1 LDRKSKVI
9 ISLVHV
15 KIFIS
20 TFAFSN
26 ELRMKI
32 GKYKR
37 SVEAGSQENE
47 MTFWDHLEDLRGSLF
62 RSVIAIVV
70 FGITAF
76 IFKGVIFDQVILAPK
91 NNDFITFRLLCKLG
105 KMLSIDSFCFKTAS
119 INLINIELAGQFMS
133 HLMISIIV
141 GLVVAIPYIIWE
153 LWRFIK
159 PGLTEHERKNTR
171 GAVFIISMLFLT
183 GVLFSY
189 FLVVPLMINFLGNYQ
204 VSAEV
209 TNQIALTSYTSSVT
223 MMTLIMGL
231 IFEFPILI
239 VFLTKIGIVTPSL
252 LRKYRKHTVIGILII
267 AGLITL
273 SPDIFS
279 QLIVAVPLYGLY
291 EISVSISSRMYRKR
305 EKMEETEELAG

>member
-1 LDRKSKVI
+1 
-9 ISLVHV
+9 
-15 KIFIS
+15 
-20 TFAFSN
+20 
-26 ELRMKI
+26 
-32 GKYKR
+32 
-37 SVEAGSQENE
+37 
-47 MTFWDHLEDLRGSLF
+47 MTFWDHLEDLRGALF

-76 IFKGVIFDQVILAPK
+76 IFKGIIFDHIILAPK

-105 KMLSIDSFCFKTAS
+105 KMLSLDSFCFKTAS

-141 GLVVAIPYIIWE
+141 GLMVSIPYIVWE
-153 LWRFIK
+153 FWRFIK
-159 PGLTEHERKNTR
+159 PGLTENERKNTR

-189 FLVVPLMINFLGNYQ
+189 FLVVPIMINFLGNYQ
-204 VSAEV
+204 VSASV
-209 TNQIALTSYTSSVT
+209 INQIALTSYTSSVT

-231 IFEFPILI
+231 IFEFPILV
-239 VFLTKIGIVTPSL
+239 VFLTKIGILTPSL
-252 LRKYRKHTVIGILII
+252 LKKYRKHTFIAILII
-267 AGLITL
+267 AGLITP

-291 EISVSISSRMYRKR
+291 EISLVFSSRMYTKKEKM
-305 EKMEETEELAG
+305 EKMEELAG

>member
-1 LDRKSKVI
+1 MKFGR
-9 ISLVHV
+9 
-15 KIFIS
+15 
-20 TFAFSN
+20 SN
-26 ELRMKI
+26 
-32 GKYKR
+32 R
-37 SVEAGSQENE
+37 SVEAESQDNE

-62 RSVIAIVV
+62 RSVIAIIV

-76 IFKGVIFDQVILAPK
+76 IFKGIIFDQVILAPK

-105 KMLSIDSFCFKTAS
+105 KMLSIDTFCFKTAS

-141 GLVVAIPYIIWE
+141 GLVVAVPYIVWE
-153 LWRFIK
+153 FWRFIK
-159 PGLTEHERKNTR
+159 PGLTENERKNTR

-189 FLVVPLMINFLGNYQ
+189 FLVVPLMINFLGNYH
-204 VSAEV
+204 VSASV

-231 IFEFPILI
+231 IFEFPILV
-239 VFLTKIGIVTPSL
+239 VFLTKIGILTPSL
-252 LRKYRKHTVIGILII
+252 LKKYRKHTIVVILII
-267 AGLITL
+267 AGLITP

-279 QLIVAVPLYGLY
+279 QLIVAVPLYCLY
-291 EISVSISSRMYRKR
+291 EISLSVSSRMYTKR
-305 EKMEETEELAG
+305 EKKEKMEELAG